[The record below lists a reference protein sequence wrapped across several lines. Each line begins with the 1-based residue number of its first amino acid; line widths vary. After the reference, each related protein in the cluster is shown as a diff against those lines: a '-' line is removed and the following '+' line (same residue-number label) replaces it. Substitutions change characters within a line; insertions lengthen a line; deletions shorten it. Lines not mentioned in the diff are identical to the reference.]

1 MLWIIDLILT
11 GICWMLGYRLRQAYM
26 ESAHWRNEAR
36 TYHERYNAMIR
47 AEKDTDEYRMQLY
60 TKLSE
65 ENKKLKEQ
73 AEKDFSGLMNF
84 SQECARHRE
93 RAAKAEA
100 TAAAFESAAKTM
112 EEHVAAERGRADRLA
127 AALRESEGKR
137 EQLENKFKIVENALI
152 QCEER
157 LGKANGENKDLK
169 TELKKLRCTES
180 AHPMGTVLDEMKK
193 RGEAPVFS
201 AAMQNNLAREFANIE
216 AYNGTAEGQVDLTD
230 E

>member
-11 GICWMLGYRLRQAYM
+11 GICWVLGYRLRQVYM
-26 ESAHWRNEAR
+26 ESAHWKNEAR

-47 AEKDTDEYRMQLY
+47 AEKDIDEYRMQLY

-65 ENKKLKEQ
+65 ENKQLKEQ

-127 AALRESEGKR
+127 EALSESEDKC
-137 EQLENKFKIVENALI
+137 EQLE
-152 QCEER
+152 Q
-157 LGKANGENKDLK
+157 
-169 TELKKLRCTES
+169 ELKKMRCVES

-201 AAMQNNLAREFANIE
+201 AAMQNNLAQEFANIA
-216 AYNGTAEGQVDLTD
+216 AYNGTDEGQVDLND

>member
-11 GICWMLGYRLRQAYM
+11 GICWMLGYRLRRAYM
-26 ESAHWRNEAR
+26 ESVHWKNEAR
-36 TYHERYNAMIR
+36 TYLERYNAMIR

-60 TKLSE
+60 TKISE

-73 AEKDFSGLMNF
+73 AEKDFSRLMNF

-127 AALRESEGKR
+127 AALSESED
-137 EQLENKFKIVENALI
+137 EV
-152 QCEER
+152 ER
-157 LGKANGENKDLK
+157 LCA
-169 TELKKLRCTES
+169 ELDKVRCVES
-180 AHPMGTVLDEMKK
+180 AHPTGTVEH
-193 RGEAPVFS
+193 
-201 AAMQNNLAREFANIE
+201 LAQEFANIM
-216 AYNGTAEGQVDLTD
+216 AYNGTEQGQVDLNN